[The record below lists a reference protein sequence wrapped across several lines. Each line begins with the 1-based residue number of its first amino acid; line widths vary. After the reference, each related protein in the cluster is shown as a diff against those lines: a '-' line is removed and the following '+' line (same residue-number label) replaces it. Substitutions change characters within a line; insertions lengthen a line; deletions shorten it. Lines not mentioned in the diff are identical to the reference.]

1 MSRFLTV
8 FLLVAVCTGLVLL
21 ALSAWRRRRK
31 EQAIKFSAPAE
42 VLGGETLANAWGQYV
57 ATTFL
62 GDPLNR
68 VTAYG
73 LGFRGRAEIRVC
85 EIGLVI
91 ERKGERHLAIGN
103 EQIVGLDFEQA
114 TIDRVVEKD
123 GLVAIN
129 WRQDSTDLTTFLR
142 FNSAADRNRI
152 LGASEVLARKA
163 TR

>member
-1 MSRFLTV
+1 MSKFLTA
-8 FLLVAVCTGLVLL
+8 FLVLAICTGLALL

-31 EQAIKFSAPAE
+31 EQSIKFSAPAE
-42 VLGGETLANAWGQYV
+42 VLGGDTLANAWVQYV

-73 LGFRGRAEIRVC
+73 LGFRGRADIRVC
-85 EIGLVI
+85 TTGLVI

-103 EQIVGLDFEQA
+103 EQILGLVYEQA

-123 GLVAIN
+123 GLLAIS
-129 WRQDSTDLTTFLR
+129 WKQDSTELTTFLR

-152 LGASEVLARKA
+152 LGASKVLARKA
-163 TR
+163 N